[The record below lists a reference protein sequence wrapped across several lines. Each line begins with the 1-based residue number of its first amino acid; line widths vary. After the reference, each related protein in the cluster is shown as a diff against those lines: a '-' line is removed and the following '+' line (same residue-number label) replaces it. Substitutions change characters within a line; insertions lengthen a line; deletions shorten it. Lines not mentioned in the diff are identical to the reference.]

1 MENENKNLK
10 KELKLKK
17 AMAFAI
23 AGFAFV
29 TVALA
34 GVAFT
39 ACENDD
45 GKTNLNQQQEQD
57 QQLTDEERLEQ
68 LAEQISSLEA
78 QLEEVKRLQEEAMAN
93 DDIYAEN
100 EYYMQRQELNHKLA
114 ELYNQYNNLL
124 ESMKENEENSNVGDG
139 YAFVVDD
146 AERE

>member
-39 ACENDD
+39 ACEKDD